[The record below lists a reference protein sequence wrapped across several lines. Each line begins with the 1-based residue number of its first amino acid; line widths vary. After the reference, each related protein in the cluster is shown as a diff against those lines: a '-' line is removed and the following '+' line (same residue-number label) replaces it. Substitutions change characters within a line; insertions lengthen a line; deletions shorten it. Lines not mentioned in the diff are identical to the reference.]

1 LPAYKGQPNAACTV
15 CSHVERV
22 RIELLVAGGGASHRA
37 LARKYGLSR
46 HAVDRHWAN
55 HVSPER
61 RAALAIGPLEREALA
76 SRVAEESESVLDH
89 FKVARSTIY
98 SLLLKAQEAGDG
110 QVGALLLGR
119 LNENLNSIAR
129 LTGELSNSPLIQH
142 NTVNNFGDSAEY
154 LRLKAALQQFGREH
168 PAVMAAL
175 CEMLD
180 RLEEPVPSPL
190 PALEHQTQ
198 PKQHVNVP

>member
-76 SRVAEESESVLDH
+76 SRVAEDSESV
-89 FKVARSTIY
+89 
-98 SLLLKAQEAGDG
+98 
-110 QVGALLLGR
+110 LLGR